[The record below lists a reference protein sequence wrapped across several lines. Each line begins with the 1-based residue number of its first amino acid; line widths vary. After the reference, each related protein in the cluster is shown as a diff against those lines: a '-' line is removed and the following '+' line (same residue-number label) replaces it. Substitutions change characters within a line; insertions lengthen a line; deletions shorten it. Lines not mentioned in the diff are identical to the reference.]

1 MLNSPKKLRN
11 NYKKSPTE
19 SGSVINIYCLLVRL
33 RHNGFD
39 SFTAE
44 RHDDSCLCEHV
55 IGRVSAVVQCRFR
68 IVIIFGNEDFGN
80 TGEADVEGTAFAW
93 KPDYIELG
101 TGRNFSPGVMQS
113 VDFGMDHERV
123 FVRLE
128 FVVAYEFPGICIE
141 QIVSEELFFTCVG
154 DSFVVKS
161 GGCTVVSGA
170 DNASVSADKNG
181 AHLRVLVFGKAC
193 LGTHHLRIDFVAK
206 LCSRT
211 IHAKKYRQNFNGELF
226 LNLVSMEKSNHFGKV
241 YLIGA
246 GPGDPG
252 LLTVRGKSI
261 LEKAD
266 VVVYDRLVS
275 PGVLSLCNPDA
286 KMVDVGKMPTHHKV
300 KQSEINKLLVK
311 FAVEMPGATIAR
323 LKGGDPF
330 VFGRGGEEALEL
342 VSAGVEFEIVPGV
355 TSAIAVPAYAGIPVS
370 HRGIATSFHIITGHE
385 KLDERTLAGSLQTR
399 DERNVIPATEPESL
413 SSKPL
418 GLDFE
423 ALARCPGT
431 LIFLMGIAN
440 MDFIA
445 HRLMECGKDPKTP
458 LAFIEKGT
466 TPKQRTVM
474 ATLETAGETIVREN
488 VTAPAIT
495 IMGGVVELGKTL
507 AWKKNLPL
515 SGKRLVVT
523 RAAKQASGITARLT
537 ALGAEVIETP
547 MIETRT
553 LDCPLVMRHPEPVA
567 ALASHVIASPEGA
580 WQSRSADFNS
590 LANFDILAFTS
601 TNGVESFFK
610 QLFDAG
616 YDVRVLAGK
625 KIASV
630 GKITEKKLLEYG
642 IRCDYV
648 PEDHTGE
655 GLGMLL
661 RSILDERTLVNSLQT
676 RDERDV
682 MAQAHDSIG
691 SAMPVCEQP
700 VTALAS
706 HVMASEQSERG
717 NPLDESRILLLQG
730 NLADDTLLKLLPKAT
745 RWVVYETLPVAELPE
760 WKREAVA
767 SADAVVFA
775 STSAVE
781 NFVNLMSNVKA
792 CHSER
797 SEESSAS
804 MGPSLVELAQDD
816 FIKKSPHTS
825 FCIGR
830 MTESA
835 ARKHGFNTVTS
846 DETTMDSLV
855 KKIVEYYTTSPNH

>member
-1 MLNSPKKLRN
+1 
-11 NYKKSPTE
+11 
-19 SGSVINIYCLLVRL
+19 
-33 RHNGFD
+33 
-39 SFTAE
+39 
-44 RHDDSCLCEHV
+44 
-55 IGRVSAVVQCRFR
+55 
-68 IVIIFGNEDFGN
+68 
-80 TGEADVEGTAFAW
+80 
-93 KPDYIELG
+93 
-101 TGRNFSPGVMQS
+101 
-113 VDFGMDHERV
+113 
-123 FVRLE
+123 
-128 FVVAYEFPGICIE
+128 
-141 QIVSEELFFTCVG
+141 
-154 DSFVVKS
+154 
-161 GGCTVVSGA
+161 
-170 DNASVSADKNG
+170 
-181 AHLRVLVFGKAC
+181 
-193 LGTHHLRIDFVAK
+193 
-206 LCSRT
+206 
-211 IHAKKYRQNFNGELF
+211 
-226 LNLVSMEKSNHFGKV
+226 MENSNHFGKV

-275 PGVLSLCNPDA
+275 PGVLSLCNPKA

-311 FAVEMPGATIAR
+311 FAVEMPCATVAR

-342 VSAGVEFEIVPGV
+342 VAAGVEFEVVPGV

-385 KLDERTLAGSLQTR
+385 KEVDSRKSEVGS
-399 DERNVIPATEPESL
+399 DSVIL
-413 SSKPL
+413 SEVRSTKSKDPSQNL
-418 GLDFE
+418 SLDFE
-423 ALARCPGT
+423 NLAKCQGT

-445 HRLMECGKDPKTP
+445 RRLIECGKDPKTP

-466 TPKQRTVM
+466 TPNQRTVM

-523 RAAKQASGITARLT
+523 RAAKQSSGITARLT

-547 MIETRT
+547 MIETRSLEKPQT
-553 LDCPLVMRHPEPVA
+553 VCHPERSTV
-567 ALASHVIASPEGA
+567 GA
-580 WQSRSADFNS
+580 ESKDPGLQGSVDFKS

-610 QLFDAG
+610 QLFAAD

-630 GKITEKKLLEYG
+630 GKITEKKLLEFG

-655 GLGMLL
+655 GLGLLL
-661 RSILDERTLVNSLQT
+661 REVVDKCEHVILSEERSSESKDLV
-676 RDERDV
+676 
-682 MAQAHDSIG
+682 
-691 SAMPVCEQP
+691 
-700 VTALAS
+700 
-706 HVMASEQSERG
+706 
-717 NPLDESRILLLQG
+717 ESRILLLQG
-730 NLADDTLLKLLPKAT
+730 NLVDDTLLKLLPKAT
-745 RWVVYETLPVAELPE
+745 RWTVYETLPVAELPD
-760 WKREAVA
+760 WKREAIA
-767 SADAVVFA
+767 SADAIVFA
-775 STSAVE
+775 SSSAVE
-781 NFVNLMSNVKA
+781 NFA
-792 CHSER
+792 QI
-797 SEESSAS
+797 SSLS
-804 MGPSLVELAQDD
+804 SFVSRL
-816 FIKKSPHTS
+816 S

-830 MTESA
+830 MTEASA
-835 ARKHGFNTVTS
+835 KKHGFETVTS

-855 KKIVEYYTTSPNH
+855 KKIVEYYTMGENA

>member
-1 MLNSPKKLRN
+1 MTGKPILS
-11 NYKKSPTE
+11 
-19 SGSVINIYCLLVRL
+19 
-33 RHNGFD
+33 
-39 SFTAE
+39 
-44 RHDDSCLCEHV
+44 
-55 IGRVSAVVQCRFR
+55 
-68 IVIIFGNEDFGN
+68 IF
-80 TGEADVEGTAFAW
+80 EAM
-93 KPDYIELG
+93 
-101 TGRNFSPGVMQS
+101 S
-113 VDFGMDHERV
+113 
-123 FVRLE
+123 
-128 FVVAYEFPGICIE
+128 
-141 QIVSEELFFTCVG
+141 
-154 DSFVVKS
+154 
-161 GGCTVVSGA
+161 
-170 DNASVSADKNG
+170 
-181 AHLRVLVFGKAC
+181 
-193 LGTHHLRIDFVAK
+193 
-206 LCSRT
+206 
-211 IHAKKYRQNFNGELF
+211 
-226 LNLVSMEKSNHFGKV
+226 GKV

-252 LLTVRGKSI
+252 LLTLRGKEI
-261 LEKAD
+261 LECAA

-275 PGVLSLCNPDA
+275 PAILGMCNPRA

-300 KQSEINKLLVK
+300 KQSEINKLLVQ
-311 FAVEMPGATIAR
+311 FAIENPSGIVAR

-342 VSAGVEFEIVPGV
+342 VSAGVEFEVVPGI
-355 TSAIAVPAYAGIPVS
+355 TSAISVPAYAGIPVS

-385 KLDERTLAGSLQTR
+385 KDNAEIS
-399 DERNVIPATEPESL
+399 
-413 SSKPL
+413 
-418 GLDFE
+418 LDFE
-423 ALARCPGT
+423 NLAKCQGT

-445 HRLMECGKDPKTP
+445 KRLIECGKDPKTP

-466 TPKQRTVM
+466 TPYQRTVM

-523 RAAKQASGITARLT
+523 RAAKQASGISARLG

-553 LDCPLVMRHPEPVA
+553 LDCPY
-567 ALASHVIASPEGA
+567 VIPAKAGISFE
-580 WQSRSADFNS
+580 S

-610 QLFDAG
+610 QLFAAG

-630 GKITEKKLLEYG
+630 GRITEKKLLEYG

-655 GLGMLL
+655 GLGKLL
-661 RSILDERTLVNSLQT
+661 RCILDDSGLTSSL
-676 RDERDV
+676 
-682 MAQAHDSIG
+682 SLPKG
-691 SAMPVCEQP
+691 
-700 VTALAS
+700 TAS
-706 HVMASEQSERG
+706 TS
-717 NPLDESRILLLQG
+717 LDESRILLLQG
-730 NLADDTLLKLLPKAT
+730 NLADDTLLKILPKAT
-745 RWVVYETLPVAELPE
+745 RWIVYETLPVTELPE
-760 WKREAVA
+760 WKRESVA

-781 NFVNLMSNVKA
+781 NFAKMADVHPRL
-792 CHSER
+792 
-797 SEESSAS
+797 
-804 MGPSLVELAQDD
+804 
-816 FIKKSPHTS
+816 S
-825 FCIGR
+825 FCIGC

-835 ARKHGFNTVTS
+835 AQKHGFETVTS

-855 KKIVEYYTTSPNH
+855 KKIVEYYSAGERA

>member
-1 MLNSPKKLRN
+1 
-11 NYKKSPTE
+11 
-19 SGSVINIYCLLVRL
+19 
-33 RHNGFD
+33 
-39 SFTAE
+39 
-44 RHDDSCLCEHV
+44 
-55 IGRVSAVVQCRFR
+55 
-68 IVIIFGNEDFGN
+68 
-80 TGEADVEGTAFAW
+80 
-93 KPDYIELG
+93 
-101 TGRNFSPGVMQS
+101 
-113 VDFGMDHERV
+113 
-123 FVRLE
+123 
-128 FVVAYEFPGICIE
+128 
-141 QIVSEELFFTCVG
+141 
-154 DSFVVKS
+154 
-161 GGCTVVSGA
+161 
-170 DNASVSADKNG
+170 
-181 AHLRVLVFGKAC
+181 
-193 LGTHHLRIDFVAK
+193 
-206 LCSRT
+206 
-211 IHAKKYRQNFNGELF
+211 
-226 LNLVSMEKSNHFGKV
+226 MEKSNHFGKV

-275 PGVLSLCNPDA
+275 LAILGMCNSKA

-300 KQSEINKLLVK
+300 KQSEINKLLVQ
-311 FAVEMPGATIAR
+311 FACEMPGATIAR

-342 VSAGVEFEIVPGV
+342 VSADVEFEIVPGV

-610 QLFDAG
+610 QLFAAG

-655 GLGMLL
+655 GLGKLL
-661 RSILDERTLVNSLQT
+661 
-676 RDERDV
+676 
-682 MAQAHDSIG
+682 A
-691 SAMPVCEQP
+691 
-700 VTALAS
+700 ALNPIPQSTEGATS
-706 HVMASEQSERG
+706 HLT
-717 NPLDESRILLLQG
+717 PRILLLQG

-781 NFVNLMSNVKA
+781 NFVNLMSNVNA

-804 MGPSLVELAQDD
+804 MGPSLVELTQDD

>member
-1 MLNSPKKLRN
+1 
-11 NYKKSPTE
+11 
-19 SGSVINIYCLLVRL
+19 
-33 RHNGFD
+33 
-39 SFTAE
+39 
-44 RHDDSCLCEHV
+44 
-55 IGRVSAVVQCRFR
+55 
-68 IVIIFGNEDFGN
+68 
-80 TGEADVEGTAFAW
+80 
-93 KPDYIELG
+93 
-101 TGRNFSPGVMQS
+101 
-113 VDFGMDHERV
+113 
-123 FVRLE
+123 
-128 FVVAYEFPGICIE
+128 
-141 QIVSEELFFTCVG
+141 
-154 DSFVVKS
+154 
-161 GGCTVVSGA
+161 
-170 DNASVSADKNG
+170 
-181 AHLRVLVFGKAC
+181 
-193 LGTHHLRIDFVAK
+193 
-206 LCSRT
+206 
-211 IHAKKYRQNFNGELF
+211 
-226 LNLVSMEKSNHFGKV
+226 MEKTNNFGKV

-252 LLTVRGKSI
+252 LLTLRAHAI

-275 PGVLSLCNPDA
+275 PAILGMCNSKA

-311 FAVEMPGATIAR
+311 FAIEMPGATVAR

-342 VSAGVEFEIVPGV
+342 VAAGVEFEVVPGV

-385 KLDERTLAGSLQTR
+385 KA
-399 DERNVIPATEPESL
+399 ESNGEL
-413 SSKPL
+413 S
-418 GLDFE
+418 LDFE
-423 ALARCPGT
+423 TLAHCAGT
-431 LIFLMGIAN
+431 LIFLMGIGN

-445 HRLMECGKDPKTP
+445 RRLMECGKDPKTP

-466 TPKQRTVM
+466 TPFQRTVM

-495 IMGGVVELGKTL
+495 IMGGVVELGKSL
-507 AWKKNLPL
+507 AWRKNLPL

-523 RAAKQASGITARLT
+523 RAAKQASGISARLT

-553 LDCPLVMRHPEPVA
+553 LECPMVVCHPERSVA
-567 ALASHVIASPEGA
+567 EPKDL
-580 WQSRSADFNS
+580 D
-590 LANFDILAFTS
+590 LKNFDLLAFTS

-610 QLFDAG
+610 QLFAAG

-655 GLGMLL
+655 GLGKLL
-661 RSILDERTLVNSLQT
+661 AAMSHEPSAVSG
-676 RDERDV
+676 
-682 MAQAHDSIG
+682 AQGVESKD
-691 SAMPVCEQP
+691 
-700 VTALAS
+700 
-706 HVMASEQSERG
+706 
-717 NPLDESRILLLQG
+717 LDESRILLLQG

-781 NFVNLMSNVKA
+781 NFVKAMNIEPSAVSAESKNLDSRVRENDEFV
-792 CHSER
+792 
-797 SEESSAS
+797 
-804 MGPSLVELAQDD
+804 PSRLLSG
-816 FIKKSPHTS
+816 ISPLS

-830 MTESA
+830 MTEVS
-835 ARKHGFNTVTS
+835 ARKHGFETVTS

-855 KKIVEYYTTSPNH
+855 KKIVEYYA

>member
-1 MLNSPKKLRN
+1 
-11 NYKKSPTE
+11 
-19 SGSVINIYCLLVRL
+19 
-33 RHNGFD
+33 
-39 SFTAE
+39 
-44 RHDDSCLCEHV
+44 
-55 IGRVSAVVQCRFR
+55 
-68 IVIIFGNEDFGN
+68 
-80 TGEADVEGTAFAW
+80 
-93 KPDYIELG
+93 
-101 TGRNFSPGVMQS
+101 
-113 VDFGMDHERV
+113 
-123 FVRLE
+123 
-128 FVVAYEFPGICIE
+128 
-141 QIVSEELFFTCVG
+141 
-154 DSFVVKS
+154 
-161 GGCTVVSGA
+161 
-170 DNASVSADKNG
+170 
-181 AHLRVLVFGKAC
+181 
-193 LGTHHLRIDFVAK
+193 
-206 LCSRT
+206 
-211 IHAKKYRQNFNGELF
+211 
-226 LNLVSMEKSNHFGKV
+226 MEKSNHFGKV

-311 FAVEMPGATIAR
+311 FAHEMPGATVAR

-342 VSAGVEFEIVPGV
+342 VAAGVEFEIVPGV

-385 KLDERTLAGSLQTR
+385 KLDER
-399 DERNVIPATEPESL
+399 NVIPATEPESL

-445 HRLMECGKDPKTP
+445 RRLMECGKEPKTP
-458 LAFIEKGT
+458 LAFVEKGT
-466 TPKQRTVM
+466 TPNQRTVM

-523 RAAKQASGITARLT
+523 RAAKQSSGITARLT

-547 MIETRT
+547 MIETR
-553 LDCPLVMRHPEPVA
+553 DVA
-567 ALASHVIASPEGA
+567 LSN
-580 WQSRSADFNS
+580 WDD

-610 QLFDAG
+610 QLFAAG

-655 GLGMLL
+655 GLGKLL
-661 RSILDERTLVNSLQT
+661 
-676 RDERDV
+676 
-682 MAQAHDSIG
+682 
-691 SAMPVCEQP
+691 
-700 VTALAS
+700 TALIP
-706 HVMASEQSERG
+706 QSTEG
-717 NPLDESRILLLQG
+717 ATSYPIPRILLLQG
-730 NLADDTLLKLLPKAT
+730 NLADDTLLKFLPKAT

-797 SEESSAS
+797 SEESSVS

-835 ARKHGFNTVTS
+835 ARRHGFETVTS

-855 KKIVEYYTTSPNH
+855 KKIAEYYTTSPNH

>member
-1 MLNSPKKLRN
+1 MKENS
-11 NYKKSPTE
+11 
-19 SGSVINIYCLLVRL
+19 
-33 RHNGFD
+33 
-39 SFTAE
+39 
-44 RHDDSCLCEHV
+44 
-55 IGRVSAVVQCRFR
+55 
-68 IVIIFGNEDFGN
+68 
-80 TGEADVEGTAFAW
+80 
-93 KPDYIELG
+93 
-101 TGRNFSPGVMQS
+101 
-113 VDFGMDHERV
+113 
-123 FVRLE
+123 
-128 FVVAYEFPGICIE
+128 
-141 QIVSEELFFTCVG
+141 
-154 DSFVVKS
+154 
-161 GGCTVVSGA
+161 
-170 DNASVSADKNG
+170 
-181 AHLRVLVFGKAC
+181 
-193 LGTHHLRIDFVAK
+193 
-206 LCSRT
+206 
-211 IHAKKYRQNFNGELF
+211 
-226 LNLVSMEKSNHFGKV
+226 GKV

-252 LLTVRGKSI
+252 LLTLRGKPV

-275 PGVLSLCNPDA
+275 PAILGMCNPAA

-300 KQSEINKLLVK
+300 KQSEINKLLVQ
-311 FAVEMPGATIAR
+311 FASEMPNATIAR

-342 VSAGVEFEIVPGV
+342 VAAGVEFEVVPGI
-355 TSAIAVPAYAGIPVS
+355 TSAISVPAYAGIPVS

-385 KLDERTLAGSLQTR
+385 KAEVGNG
-399 DERNVIPATEPESL
+399 EVIGACHCEPCKGEAISSGNL
-413 SSKPL
+413 S
-418 GLDFE
+418 LDFE
-423 ALARCPGT
+423 TLAKCQGT

-445 HRLMECGKDPKTP
+445 KRLMECGKDPKTP

-466 TPKQRTVM
+466 TPYQRTVM

-523 RAAKQASGITARLT
+523 RAAKQASGISARLT

-553 LDCPLVMRHPEPVA
+553 LERPLVMAQAHDSIGSAKPVCEQPVT

-580 WQSRSADFNS
+580 RQSRPADFNS

-610 QLFDAG
+610 QLLASGNDI
-616 YDVRVLAGK
+616 RILAGK

-655 GLGMLL
+655 GLGKL
-661 RSILDERTLVNSLQT
+661 
-676 RDERDV
+676 
-682 MAQAHDSIG
+682 
-691 SAMPVCEQP
+691 
-700 VTALAS
+700 LAS
-706 HVMASEQSERG
+706 LCKSAKDACVIASEQGERG
-717 NPLDESRILLLQG
+717 NLIEESRILLLQG
-730 NLADDTLLKLLPKAT
+730 NLADDTLLELLPQAT

-775 STSAVE
+775 STSAVD
-781 NFVNLMSNVKA
+781 NFVKLLPQSTVGA
-792 CHSER
+792 TSCLEAPQAR
-797 SEESSAS
+797 
-804 MGPSLVELAQDD
+804 PR
-816 FIKKSPHTS
+816 TS

-835 ARKHGFNTVTS
+835 ARKYGFDTVTS

-855 KKIVEYYTTSPNH
+855 KKIAEYYAGEGA

>member
-1 MLNSPKKLRN
+1 MAN
-11 NYKKSPTE
+11 
-19 SGSVINIYCLLVRL
+19 
-33 RHNGFD
+33 
-39 SFTAE
+39 
-44 RHDDSCLCEHV
+44 
-55 IGRVSAVVQCRFR
+55 
-68 IVIIFGNEDFGN
+68 FG
-80 TGEADVEGTAFAW
+80 
-93 KPDYIELG
+93 
-101 TGRNFSPGVMQS
+101 
-113 VDFGMDHERV
+113 H
-123 FVRLE
+123 
-128 FVVAYEFPGICIE
+128 
-141 QIVSEELFFTCVG
+141 
-154 DSFVVKS
+154 
-161 GGCTVVSGA
+161 
-170 DNASVSADKNG
+170 
-181 AHLRVLVFGKAC
+181 
-193 LGTHHLRIDFVAK
+193 
-206 LCSRT
+206 
-211 IHAKKYRQNFNGELF
+211 
-226 LNLVSMEKSNHFGKV
+226 V

-252 LLTVRGKSI
+252 LLTLRGKDI

-275 PGVLSLCNPDA
+275 PAILGMCNPKA

-300 KQSEINKLLVK
+300 KQSEINKLLVQ
-311 FAVEMPGATIAR
+311 FAKENPSGVIAR

-342 VSAGVEFEIVPGV
+342 VAAGVEFDVVPGI
-355 TSAIAVPAYAGIPVS
+355 TSAISVPAYAGIPVS

-385 KLDERTLAGSLQTR
+385 KSDERVCHS
-399 DERNVIPATEPESL
+399 ERSEAESKNL
-413 SSKPL
+413 S
-418 GLDFE
+418 LDFE
-423 ALARCPGT
+423 NLAKNQGT

-445 HRLMECGKDPKTP
+445 KRLIECGKDPKTP

-466 TPKQRTVM
+466 TPYQRTVM

-523 RAAKQASGITARLT
+523 RAAKQASGISARLS

-547 MIETRT
+547 MIETR
-553 LDCPLVMRHPEPVA
+553 VV
-567 ALASHVIASPEGA
+567 EGSFN
-580 WQSRSADFNS
+580 WAD

-610 QLFDAG
+610 QLLASGNDI
-616 YDVRVLAGK
+616 RILAGK

-655 GLGMLL
+655 GLGRLL
-661 RSILDERTLVNSLQT
+661 RDVVNKEERVILSGER
-676 RDERDV
+676 
-682 MAQAHDSIG
+682 
-691 SAMPVCEQP
+691 C
-700 VTALAS
+700 
-706 HVMASEQSERG
+706 SESKD
-717 NPLDESRILLLQG
+717 LIESRILLLQG
-730 NLADDTLLKLLPKAT
+730 NLADDTLLNLLPQAT

-767 SADAVVFA
+767 GADAVVFA

-781 NFVNLMSNVKA
+781 NFVKLMSQGTAGVPPYLKA
-792 CHSER
+792 TNG
-797 SEESSAS
+797 SA
-804 MGPSLVELAQDD
+804 PIPQ
-816 FIKKSPHTS
+816 TS

-855 KKIVEYYTTSPNH
+855 KKIVEFYTKNS

>member
-1 MLNSPKKLRN
+1 MK
-11 NYKKSPTE
+11 E
-19 SGSVINIYCLLVRL
+19 
-33 RHNGFD
+33 
-39 SFTAE
+39 
-44 RHDDSCLCEHV
+44 
-55 IGRVSAVVQCRFR
+55 
-68 IVIIFGNEDFGN
+68 N
-80 TGEADVEGTAFAW
+80 TG
-93 KPDYIELG
+93 
-101 TGRNFSPGVMQS
+101 
-113 VDFGMDHERV
+113 
-123 FVRLE
+123 
-128 FVVAYEFPGICIE
+128 
-141 QIVSEELFFTCVG
+141 
-154 DSFVVKS
+154 
-161 GGCTVVSGA
+161 
-170 DNASVSADKNG
+170 
-181 AHLRVLVFGKAC
+181 
-193 LGTHHLRIDFVAK
+193 
-206 LCSRT
+206 
-211 IHAKKYRQNFNGELF
+211 KK
-226 LNLVSMEKSNHFGKV
+226 GKV

-252 LLTVRGKSI
+252 LLTLRGKSV

-275 PGVLSLCNPDA
+275 PAILGFCNPKA

-300 KQSEINKLLVK
+300 KQSEINKLLVQ
-311 FAVEMPGATIAR
+311 FASEFPGGVIAR

-342 VSAGVEFEIVPGV
+342 VAAGVEFEVVPGI
-355 TSAIAVPAYAGIPVS
+355 TSAISVPAYAGIPVS

-385 KLDERTLAGSLQTR
+385 KLDERRETR
-399 DERNVIPATEPESL
+399 DERACQVIEPTETRDERACQVIEPAEMSCASDRL
-413 SSKPL
+413 S
-418 GLDFE
+418 LDFE
-423 ALARCPGT
+423 AIARCPGT

-445 HRLMECGKDPKTP
+445 RRLMECGKDPKTP

-466 TPKQRTVM
+466 TPYQRTVM
-474 ATLETAGETIVREN
+474 ATLQTAGETIVREN

-553 LDCPLVMRHPEPVA
+553 LECPLVMAQAHDSIGSAMPVCEQPVT

-580 WQSRSADFNS
+580 RQSRPADFSS

-610 QLFDAG
+610 QLLASGNDI
-616 YDVRVLAGK
+616 RILAGK

-655 GLGMLL
+655 GLGKLL

-676 RDERDV
+676 KDER
-682 MAQAHDSIG
+682 G
-691 SAMPVCEQP
+691 STNSQ
-700 VTALAS
+700 TLAS
-706 HVMASEQSERG
+706 SLSLSKGTEFT
-717 NPLDESRILLLQG
+717 NLDESRILLLQG
-730 NLADDTLLKLLPKAT
+730 NLADDTLLKLLPQAT
-745 RWVVYETLPVAELPE
+745 RWVVYETLPVVELPE
-760 WKREAVA
+760 WKREAVE

-781 NFVNLMSNVKA
+781 NFVKRMPQSTP
-792 CHSER
+792 
-797 SEESSAS
+797 S
-804 MGPSLVELAQDD
+804 MKLRVNSRATSCLEAPQTR
-816 FIKKSPHTS
+816 PRTS

-835 ARKHGFNTVTS
+835 ARKHGFETVTS

>member
-1 MLNSPKKLRN
+1 
-11 NYKKSPTE
+11 
-19 SGSVINIYCLLVRL
+19 
-33 RHNGFD
+33 
-39 SFTAE
+39 
-44 RHDDSCLCEHV
+44 
-55 IGRVSAVVQCRFR
+55 
-68 IVIIFGNEDFGN
+68 
-80 TGEADVEGTAFAW
+80 
-93 KPDYIELG
+93 
-101 TGRNFSPGVMQS
+101 
-113 VDFGMDHERV
+113 
-123 FVRLE
+123 
-128 FVVAYEFPGICIE
+128 
-141 QIVSEELFFTCVG
+141 
-154 DSFVVKS
+154 
-161 GGCTVVSGA
+161 
-170 DNASVSADKNG
+170 
-181 AHLRVLVFGKAC
+181 
-193 LGTHHLRIDFVAK
+193 
-206 LCSRT
+206 
-211 IHAKKYRQNFNGELF
+211 
-226 LNLVSMEKSNHFGKV
+226 MENSNHFGKV

-275 PGVLSLCNPDA
+275 PGVLSLCNPKA

-311 FAVEMPGATIAR
+311 FAVEMPGATVAR

-342 VSAGVEFEIVPGV
+342 VAAGVEFEVVPGV

-385 KLDERTLAGSLQTR
+385 KAEAG
-399 DERNVIPATEPESL
+399 DSL
-413 SSKPL
+413 S
-418 GLDFE
+418 LDFE
-423 ALARCPGT
+423 NLAKCQGT

-445 HRLMECGKDPKTP
+445 RRLIECGKDPKTP

-466 TPKQRTVM
+466 TPNQRTVM

-515 SGKRLVVT
+515 LGKRLVVT
-523 RAAKQASGITARLT
+523 RAAKQSSGITARLT

-547 MIETRT
+547 MIETRSLEKPQT
-553 LDCPLVMRHPEPVA
+553 VCHPERSTV
-567 ALASHVIASPEGA
+567 GA
-580 WQSRSADFNS
+580 ESKDPGLQGSVDFKS

-610 QLFDAG
+610 QLFAAG
-616 YDVRVLAGK
+616 YDVRVLSGK

-655 GLGMLL
+655 GLGLLL
-661 RSILDERTLVNSLQT
+661 RDVVDKCEHVILSEERSSESKDLV
-676 RDERDV
+676 
-682 MAQAHDSIG
+682 
-691 SAMPVCEQP
+691 
-700 VTALAS
+700 
-706 HVMASEQSERG
+706 
-717 NPLDESRILLLQG
+717 ESRILLLQG

-745 RWVVYETLPVAELPE
+745 RWTVYETLPVAELPE
-760 WKREAVA
+760 WKCEAIT

-775 STSAVE
+775 SSSAVE
-781 NFVNLMSNVKA
+781 NFCAVIPAKA
-792 CHSER
+792 GISFDHC
-797 SEESSAS
+797 
-804 MGPSLVELAQDD
+804 
-816 FIKKSPHTS
+816 PHTS

-830 MTESA
+830 MTEASA
-835 ARKHGFNTVTS
+835 KKHGFETVTS

-855 KKIVEYYTTSPNH
+855 KKIVEYYTMGENA

>member
-1 MLNSPKKLRN
+1 
-11 NYKKSPTE
+11 
-19 SGSVINIYCLLVRL
+19 
-33 RHNGFD
+33 
-39 SFTAE
+39 
-44 RHDDSCLCEHV
+44 
-55 IGRVSAVVQCRFR
+55 
-68 IVIIFGNEDFGN
+68 
-80 TGEADVEGTAFAW
+80 
-93 KPDYIELG
+93 
-101 TGRNFSPGVMQS
+101 
-113 VDFGMDHERV
+113 
-123 FVRLE
+123 
-128 FVVAYEFPGICIE
+128 
-141 QIVSEELFFTCVG
+141 
-154 DSFVVKS
+154 
-161 GGCTVVSGA
+161 
-170 DNASVSADKNG
+170 
-181 AHLRVLVFGKAC
+181 
-193 LGTHHLRIDFVAK
+193 
-206 LCSRT
+206 
-211 IHAKKYRQNFNGELF
+211 
-226 LNLVSMEKSNHFGKV
+226 MENSNHFGKV

-275 PGVLSLCNPDA
+275 PGVLSLCNPKA

-311 FAVEMPGATIAR
+311 FALEMPGATVAR

-342 VSAGVEFEIVPGV
+342 VAAGVEFEVVPGV

-385 KLDERTLAGSLQTR
+385 KEVDSRKSEVGS
-399 DERNVIPATEPESL
+399 DSVIL
-413 SSKPL
+413 SEVRSTKSKDPSQNL
-418 GLDFE
+418 SLDFE
-423 ALARCPGT
+423 NLAKCQGT

-445 HRLMECGKDPKTP
+445 RRLIECGKDPKTP

-466 TPKQRTVM
+466 TPNQRTVM

-523 RAAKQASGITARLT
+523 RAAKQSSGITARLT

-547 MIETRT
+547 MIETRSLEKPQT
-553 LDCPLVMRHPEPVA
+553 ECHPERSTV
-567 ALASHVIASPEGA
+567 GA
-580 WQSRSADFNS
+580 ESKDPGLQGSVDFKS
-590 LANFDILAFTS
+590 LVNFDILAFTS

-610 QLFDAG
+610 QLFAAG

-630 GKITEKKLLEYG
+630 GKITEQKLLEFG

-655 GLGMLL
+655 GLGLLL
-661 RSILDERTLVNSLQT
+661 REVVGKCEHVILSEERSSESKDLV
-676 RDERDV
+676 
-682 MAQAHDSIG
+682 
-691 SAMPVCEQP
+691 
-700 VTALAS
+700 
-706 HVMASEQSERG
+706 
-717 NPLDESRILLLQG
+717 ESRILLLQG

-745 RWVVYETLPVAELPE
+745 RWTVYETLPVAELPD
-760 WKREAVA
+760 WKREAIA
-767 SADAVVFA
+767 SADAIVFA
-775 STSAVE
+775 SSSAVE
-781 NFVNLMSNVKA
+781 NFSSVIPAASSVIPAKA
-792 CHSER
+792 GISFDLC
-797 SEESSAS
+797 
-804 MGPSLVELAQDD
+804 
-816 FIKKSPHTS
+816 PHTS

-830 MTESA
+830 LTEA
-835 ARKHGFNTVTS
+835 TARKHGFETITS

-855 KKIVEYYTTSPNH
+855 KKIVEYYTMGENA

>member
-1 MLNSPKKLRN
+1 
-11 NYKKSPTE
+11 
-19 SGSVINIYCLLVRL
+19 
-33 RHNGFD
+33 
-39 SFTAE
+39 
-44 RHDDSCLCEHV
+44 
-55 IGRVSAVVQCRFR
+55 
-68 IVIIFGNEDFGN
+68 
-80 TGEADVEGTAFAW
+80 
-93 KPDYIELG
+93 
-101 TGRNFSPGVMQS
+101 
-113 VDFGMDHERV
+113 
-123 FVRLE
+123 
-128 FVVAYEFPGICIE
+128 
-141 QIVSEELFFTCVG
+141 
-154 DSFVVKS
+154 
-161 GGCTVVSGA
+161 
-170 DNASVSADKNG
+170 
-181 AHLRVLVFGKAC
+181 
-193 LGTHHLRIDFVAK
+193 
-206 LCSRT
+206 
-211 IHAKKYRQNFNGELF
+211 
-226 LNLVSMEKSNHFGKV
+226 MENSNHFGKV

-275 PGVLSLCNPDA
+275 PGVLSLCNPKA

-342 VSAGVEFEIVPGV
+342 VAAGVEFEVVPGV

-385 KLDERTLAGSLQTR
+385 KEKSEMDFQGDSHSGAEGDRIHG
-399 DERNVIPATEPESL
+399 NL
-413 SSKPL
+413 S
-418 GLDFE
+418 LDFE
-423 ALARCPGT
+423 TLAKCQGT

-445 HRLMECGKDPKTP
+445 RRLMECGKDPKTP

-466 TPKQRTVM
+466 TPNQRTVV

-523 RAAKQASGITARLT
+523 RAAKQSSGITARLI

-547 MIETRT
+547 MIETRAV
-553 LDCPLVMRHPEPVA
+553 DG
-567 ALASHVIASPEGA
+567 SFN
-580 WQSRSADFNS
+580 WAD

-610 QLFDAG
+610 LLFAAG

-642 IRCDYV
+642 ISCDYV

-655 GLGMLL
+655 GLGKL
-661 RSILDERTLVNSLQT
+661 
-676 RDERDV
+676 
-682 MAQAHDSIG
+682 
-691 SAMPVCEQP
+691 
-700 VTALAS
+700 LAS
-706 HVMASEQSERG
+706 LPV
-717 NPLDESRILLLQG
+717 DYSRILLLQG
-730 NLADDTLLKLLPKAT
+730 NLADGTLLKLLPQAT
-745 RWVVYETLPVAELPE
+745 RWEVYETLPVAELPE

-781 NFVNLMSNVKA
+781 NFVMMISNEKTSL
-792 CHSER
+792 SER
-797 SEESSAS
+797 SEESRDSLD
-804 MGPSLVELAQDD
+804 PSCVKLAQDD
-816 FIKKSPHTS
+816 VVKKSPYIS

-835 ARKHGFNTVTS
+835 ARKYGFDTVTS

-855 KKIVEYYTTSPNH
+855 KKIAEYYAGEDA

>member
-1 MLNSPKKLRN
+1 
-11 NYKKSPTE
+11 
-19 SGSVINIYCLLVRL
+19 
-33 RHNGFD
+33 
-39 SFTAE
+39 
-44 RHDDSCLCEHV
+44 
-55 IGRVSAVVQCRFR
+55 
-68 IVIIFGNEDFGN
+68 
-80 TGEADVEGTAFAW
+80 
-93 KPDYIELG
+93 
-101 TGRNFSPGVMQS
+101 
-113 VDFGMDHERV
+113 
-123 FVRLE
+123 
-128 FVVAYEFPGICIE
+128 
-141 QIVSEELFFTCVG
+141 
-154 DSFVVKS
+154 
-161 GGCTVVSGA
+161 
-170 DNASVSADKNG
+170 
-181 AHLRVLVFGKAC
+181 
-193 LGTHHLRIDFVAK
+193 
-206 LCSRT
+206 
-211 IHAKKYRQNFNGELF
+211 
-226 LNLVSMEKSNHFGKV
+226 MEKANNFGKV

-252 LLTVRGKSI
+252 LLTLRAHAI

-275 PGVLSLCNPDA
+275 PAILGMCNTKA

-311 FAVEMPGATIAR
+311 FAIEMPGATIAR

-342 VSAGVEFEIVPGV
+342 VAAGVEFEVVPGV

-385 KLDERTLAGSLQTR
+385 KA
-399 DERNVIPATEPESL
+399 ESNGEL
-413 SSKPL
+413 S
-418 GLDFE
+418 LDFE
-423 ALARCPGT
+423 TLAHCAGT
-431 LIFLMGIAN
+431 LIFLMGIGN

-445 HRLMECGKDPKTP
+445 RRLMECGKDPKTP

-466 TPKQRTVM
+466 TPFQRTVV
-474 ATLETAGETIVREN
+474 ATLETAGETIAREN

-495 IMGGVVELGKTL
+495 IMGGVVELGKSL

-523 RAAKQASGITARLT
+523 RAAKQASGISARLT

-547 MIETRT
+547 MIETRDVS
-553 LDCPLVMRHPEPVA
+553 LSNWDA
-567 ALASHVIASPEGA
+567 
-580 WQSRSADFNS
+580 
-590 LANFDILAFTS
+590 LANFDLLAFTS

-610 QLFDAG
+610 QLFAAS

-655 GLGMLL
+655 GLGKLL
-661 RSILDERTLVNSLQT
+661 R
-676 RDERDV
+676 DV
-682 MAQAHDSIG
+682 GD
-691 SAMPVCEQP
+691 
-700 VTALAS
+700 
-706 HVMASEQSERG
+706 
-717 NPLDESRILLLQG
+717 DSRILLLQG

-760 WKREAVA
+760 WKREAIA

-781 NFVNLMSNVKA
+781 NFVSTLNPQSAAGAPSNLM
-792 CHSER
+792 
-797 SEESSAS
+797 
-804 MGPSLVELAQDD
+804 
-816 FIKKSPHTS
+816 PHTS

-830 MTESA
+830 MTEAS
-835 ARKHGFNTVTS
+835 ARKHGFETVTS

-855 KKIVEYYTTSPNH
+855 KKIVEYYA

>member
-1 MLNSPKKLRN
+1 MAN
-11 NYKKSPTE
+11 
-19 SGSVINIYCLLVRL
+19 
-33 RHNGFD
+33 
-39 SFTAE
+39 
-44 RHDDSCLCEHV
+44 
-55 IGRVSAVVQCRFR
+55 
-68 IVIIFGNEDFGN
+68 FG
-80 TGEADVEGTAFAW
+80 
-93 KPDYIELG
+93 
-101 TGRNFSPGVMQS
+101 
-113 VDFGMDHERV
+113 H
-123 FVRLE
+123 
-128 FVVAYEFPGICIE
+128 
-141 QIVSEELFFTCVG
+141 
-154 DSFVVKS
+154 
-161 GGCTVVSGA
+161 
-170 DNASVSADKNG
+170 
-181 AHLRVLVFGKAC
+181 
-193 LGTHHLRIDFVAK
+193 
-206 LCSRT
+206 
-211 IHAKKYRQNFNGELF
+211 
-226 LNLVSMEKSNHFGKV
+226 V

-252 LLTVRGKSI
+252 LLTLRGKDI

-275 PGVLSLCNPDA
+275 PAILGMCNPKA

-300 KQSEINKLLVK
+300 KQSEINKLLVQ
-311 FAVEMPGATIAR
+311 FAKEYPQGVIAR

-330 VFGRGGEEALEL
+330 VFGRGGEEALDL
-342 VSAGVEFEIVPGV
+342 VAAGVEFDVVPGI
-355 TSAIAVPAYAGIPVS
+355 TSAISVPAYAGIPVS

-385 KLDERTLAGSLQTR
+385 KA
-399 DERNVIPATEPESL
+399 ESNGEL
-413 SSKPL
+413 S
-418 GLDFE
+418 LDFE
-423 ALARCPGT
+423 NLAKCPGT

-445 HRLMECGKDPKTP
+445 KRLIECGKDPKTP

-466 TPKQRTVM
+466 TPYQRTVM
-474 ATLETAGETIVREN
+474 ATLETAGETIAREN

-495 IMGGVVELGKTL
+495 IMGGVVELRQTL

-523 RAAKQASGITARLT
+523 RAAKQASGISARLS

-553 LDCPLVMRHPEPVA
+553 LECPLVMAQAHDSIGSAMPVCEQPVT

-580 WQSRSADFNS
+580 WQSSPVDFNT

-610 QLFDAG
+610 QLFAAG

-655 GLGMLL
+655 GLGKLL
-661 RSILDERTLVNSLQT
+661 
-676 RDERDV
+676 
-682 MAQAHDSIG
+682 A
-691 SAMPVCEQP
+691 
-700 VTALAS
+700 ALIP
-706 HVMASEQSERG
+706 QSTEG
-717 NPLDESRILLLQG
+717 ATSYPIPRILLLQG
-730 NLADDTLLKLLPKAT
+730 NLADDTLLNLLPQAT
-745 RWVVYETLPVAELPE
+745 RWVVYETLPVSELPD
-760 WKREAVA
+760 WKREAVEN
-767 SADAVVFA
+767 ADAVVFA

-781 NFVNLMSNVKA
+781 NYCSVILSGVRSTESKDLNRDSSTTPNGFAQNDNNA
-792 CHSER
+792 CYPR
-797 SEESSAS
+797 
-804 MGPSLVELAQDD
+804 
-816 FIKKSPHTS
+816 KS

-855 KKIVEYYTTSPNH
+855 KKIVEFYTKNS

>member
-1 MLNSPKKLRN
+1 MK
-11 NYKKSPTE
+11 
-19 SGSVINIYCLLVRL
+19 
-33 RHNGFD
+33 
-39 SFTAE
+39 
-44 RHDDSCLCEHV
+44 
-55 IGRVSAVVQCRFR
+55 
-68 IVIIFGNEDFGN
+68 
-80 TGEADVEGTAFAW
+80 GT
-93 KPDYIELG
+93 
-101 TGRNFSPGVMQS
+101 
-113 VDFGMDHERV
+113 
-123 FVRLE
+123 
-128 FVVAYEFPGICIE
+128 
-141 QIVSEELFFTCVG
+141 
-154 DSFVVKS
+154 
-161 GGCTVVSGA
+161 
-170 DNASVSADKNG
+170 
-181 AHLRVLVFGKAC
+181 
-193 LGTHHLRIDFVAK
+193 
-206 LCSRT
+206 
-211 IHAKKYRQNFNGELF
+211 
-226 LNLVSMEKSNHFGKV
+226 V

-252 LLTVRGKSI
+252 LLTLRGKEI

-275 PGVLSLCNPDA
+275 PAILGMCNPKA

-300 KQSEINKLLVK
+300 KQSEINRLLVQ
-311 FAVEMPGATIAR
+311 FACEFPGGVIAR

-342 VSAGVEFEIVPGV
+342 VAAGVEFEVVPGI
-355 TSAIAVPAYAGIPVS
+355 TSAISVPAYAGIPVS

-385 KLDERTLAGSLQTR
+385 KAESSS
-399 DERNVIPATEPESL
+399 NVIPAQAGI
-413 SSKPL
+413 SSAPV
-418 GLDFE
+418 GLDFP
-423 ALARCPGT
+423 ALAKCPGT

-445 HRLMECGKDPKTP
+445 RRLMECGKDPKTP

-466 TPKQRTVM
+466 TPYQRTVM
-474 ATLETAGETIVREN
+474 ATLETAGETIAREN

-495 IMGGVVELGKTL
+495 IMGGVVELGNTL

-515 SGKRLVVT
+515 AGKRLVVT

-547 MIETRT
+547 MIETCAVEET
-553 LDCPLVMRHPEPVA
+553 LD
-567 ALASHVIASPEGA
+567 
-580 WQSRSADFNS
+580 FNA

-601 TNGVESFFK
+601 TNGVESFFR
-610 QLFDAG
+610 QLFAAG

-655 GLGMLL
+655 GLGRL
-661 RSILDERTLVNSLQT
+661 
-676 RDERDV
+676 
-682 MAQAHDSIG
+682 
-691 SAMPVCEQP
+691 
-700 VTALAS
+700 LAS
-706 HVMASEQSERG
+706 LLVDH
-717 NPLDESRILLLQG
+717 SRILLLQG
-730 NLADDTLLKLLPKAT
+730 NLADDTLLKLLPQAT

-767 SADAVVFA
+767 GADAVVFA

-781 NFVNLMSNVKA
+781 NFSAVLFNVIPAKA
-792 CHSER
+792 GI
-797 SEESSAS
+797 SSR
-804 MGPSLVELAQDD
+804 LA
-816 FIKKSPHTS
+816 

-835 ARKHGFNTVTS
+835 ARKHGFETVTS

-855 KKIVEYYTTSPNH
+855 KKIVEHYKKES

>member
-1 MLNSPKKLRN
+1 
-11 NYKKSPTE
+11 
-19 SGSVINIYCLLVRL
+19 
-33 RHNGFD
+33 
-39 SFTAE
+39 
-44 RHDDSCLCEHV
+44 
-55 IGRVSAVVQCRFR
+55 
-68 IVIIFGNEDFGN
+68 
-80 TGEADVEGTAFAW
+80 
-93 KPDYIELG
+93 
-101 TGRNFSPGVMQS
+101 
-113 VDFGMDHERV
+113 
-123 FVRLE
+123 
-128 FVVAYEFPGICIE
+128 
-141 QIVSEELFFTCVG
+141 
-154 DSFVVKS
+154 
-161 GGCTVVSGA
+161 
-170 DNASVSADKNG
+170 
-181 AHLRVLVFGKAC
+181 
-193 LGTHHLRIDFVAK
+193 
-206 LCSRT
+206 
-211 IHAKKYRQNFNGELF
+211 
-226 LNLVSMEKSNHFGKV
+226 MENSNHFGKV

-275 PGVLSLCNPDA
+275 PGVLSLCSPKA

-311 FAVEMPGATIAR
+311 FAVEMPGATVAR

-342 VSAGVEFEIVPGV
+342 VAAGVEFEVVPGV

-385 KLDERTLAGSLQTR
+385 KEVDSRKSEVGS
-399 DERNVIPATEPESL
+399 DSVIL
-413 SSKPL
+413 SEVRSTKSKDPSQNL
-418 GLDFE
+418 SLDFE
-423 ALARCPGT
+423 NLAKCQGT

-445 HRLMECGKDPKTP
+445 RRLIECGKDPKTP

-466 TPKQRTVM
+466 TPNQRTVM

-523 RAAKQASGITARLT
+523 RAAKQSSGITARLT

-547 MIETRT
+547 MIETRNV
-553 LDCPLVMRHPEPVA
+553 LPYCHAELPSCIANSSENKVAEPVEFED
-567 ALASHVIASPEGA
+567 LK
-580 WQSRSADFNS
+580 
-590 LANFDILAFTS
+590 NFDILAFTS
-601 TNGVESFFK
+601 TNGVECFFK
-610 QLFDAG
+610 QLFAAG

-655 GLGMLL
+655 GLGLL
-661 RSILDERTLVNSLQT
+661 LQK
-676 RDERDV
+676 V
-682 MAQAHDSIG
+682 VG
-691 SAMPVCEQP
+691 
-700 VTALAS
+700 
-706 HVMASEQSERG
+706 
-717 NPLDESRILLLQG
+717 DESRILLLQG
-730 NLADDTLLKLLPKAT
+730 NLADDTLLKLLPKAI
-745 RWVVYETLPVAELPE
+745 RWTVYETLPVAELPD
-760 WKREAVA
+760 WKREAIA
-767 SADAVVFA
+767 SADAIVFA
-775 STSAVE
+775 SSSAVE
-781 NFVNLMSNVKA
+781 NFA
-792 CHSER
+792 QI
-797 SEESSAS
+797 SSLS
-804 MGPSLVELAQDD
+804 SFVSRL
-816 FIKKSPHTS
+816 S

-830 MTESA
+830 MTEASA
-835 ARKHGFNTVTS
+835 KKHGFETVTS

-855 KKIVEYYTTSPNH
+855 KKIVEYYTMGENA

>member
-1 MLNSPKKLRN
+1 MAN
-11 NYKKSPTE
+11 
-19 SGSVINIYCLLVRL
+19 
-33 RHNGFD
+33 
-39 SFTAE
+39 
-44 RHDDSCLCEHV
+44 
-55 IGRVSAVVQCRFR
+55 
-68 IVIIFGNEDFGN
+68 FG
-80 TGEADVEGTAFAW
+80 
-93 KPDYIELG
+93 
-101 TGRNFSPGVMQS
+101 
-113 VDFGMDHERV
+113 H
-123 FVRLE
+123 
-128 FVVAYEFPGICIE
+128 
-141 QIVSEELFFTCVG
+141 
-154 DSFVVKS
+154 
-161 GGCTVVSGA
+161 
-170 DNASVSADKNG
+170 
-181 AHLRVLVFGKAC
+181 
-193 LGTHHLRIDFVAK
+193 
-206 LCSRT
+206 
-211 IHAKKYRQNFNGELF
+211 
-226 LNLVSMEKSNHFGKV
+226 V

-252 LLTVRGKSI
+252 LLTIRGKEI
-261 LEKAD
+261 LERAD

-275 PGVLSLCNPDA
+275 PAILGMCNSKA

-300 KQSEINKLLVK
+300 KQSEINKLLVQ
-311 FAVEMPGATIAR
+311 FAQEYPQGIVAR

-342 VSAGVEFEIVPGV
+342 VEAGVDFDVVPGI
-355 TSAIAVPAYAGIPVS
+355 TSAISVPAYAGIPVS

-385 KLDERTLAGSLQTR
+385 KA
-399 DERNVIPATEPESL
+399 ESNGEL
-413 SSKPL
+413 S
-418 GLDFE
+418 LDFE
-423 ALARCPGT
+423 NLAKCQGT

-445 HRLMECGKDPKTP
+445 KRLMECGKDPKTP

-466 TPKQRTVM
+466 TPYQRTVL

-547 MIETRT
+547 MIETRA
-553 LDCPLVMRHPEPVA
+553 V
-567 ALASHVIASPEGA
+567 EGSFN
-580 WQSRSADFNS
+580 WAD

-601 TNGVESFFK
+601 TNGVESFFT
-610 QLFDAG
+610 QLLASGNDI
-616 YDVRVLAGK
+616 RVLAGK

-655 GLGMLL
+655 GLGKLL
-661 RSILDERTLVNSLQT
+661 RDVVDKGELD
-676 RDERDV
+676 
-682 MAQAHDSIG
+682 A
-691 SAMPVCEQP
+691 
-700 VTALAS
+700 
-706 HVMASEQSERG
+706 
-717 NPLDESRILLLQG
+717 SRILLLQG
-730 NLADDTLLKLLPKAT
+730 NLADDTLLKLLPQAT

-760 WKREAVA
+760 WKREAVE
-767 SADAVVFA
+767 SADAIVFA

-781 NFVNLMSNVKA
+781 NYVKMTDA
-792 CHSER
+792 R
-797 SEESSAS
+797 
-804 MGPSLVELAQDD
+804 
-816 FIKKSPHTS
+816 PHTS

-835 ARKHGFNTVTS
+835 ARKHGFETVTS

-855 KKIVEYYTTSPNH
+855 KKIAEYYAGELT

>member
-1 MLNSPKKLRN
+1 MK
-11 NYKKSPTE
+11 
-19 SGSVINIYCLLVRL
+19 
-33 RHNGFD
+33 
-39 SFTAE
+39 
-44 RHDDSCLCEHV
+44 
-55 IGRVSAVVQCRFR
+55 
-68 IVIIFGNEDFGN
+68 
-80 TGEADVEGTAFAW
+80 GT
-93 KPDYIELG
+93 
-101 TGRNFSPGVMQS
+101 
-113 VDFGMDHERV
+113 
-123 FVRLE
+123 
-128 FVVAYEFPGICIE
+128 
-141 QIVSEELFFTCVG
+141 
-154 DSFVVKS
+154 
-161 GGCTVVSGA
+161 
-170 DNASVSADKNG
+170 
-181 AHLRVLVFGKAC
+181 
-193 LGTHHLRIDFVAK
+193 
-206 LCSRT
+206 
-211 IHAKKYRQNFNGELF
+211 
-226 LNLVSMEKSNHFGKV
+226 V

-252 LLTVRGKSI
+252 LLTLRGKEI

-275 PGVLSLCNPDA
+275 PAILGMCNPKA

-300 KQSEINKLLVK
+300 KQSEINRLLVQ
-311 FAVEMPGATIAR
+311 FACEFPGGVIAR

-342 VSAGVEFEIVPGV
+342 VAAGVEFEVVPGI
-355 TSAIAVPAYAGIPVS
+355 TSAISVPAYAGIPVS

-385 KLDERTLAGSLQTR
+385 KAESSS
-399 DERNVIPATEPESL
+399 NVIPAQAGI
-413 SSKPL
+413 SSVPV
-418 GLDFE
+418 GLDFP
-423 ALARCPGT
+423 ALAKCPGT

-440 MDFIA
+440 MDFIVR
-445 HRLMECGKDPKTP
+445 RLMECGKDPKTP

-466 TPKQRTVM
+466 TPYQRTVM
-474 ATLETAGETIVREN
+474 ATLETAGATIAREN

-495 IMGGVVELGKTL
+495 IMGGVVELGQTL

-515 SGKRLVVT
+515 AGKRLVVT

-547 MIETRT
+547 MIETRDVIPAT
-553 LDCPLVMRHPEPVA
+553 SSVIPATSSVIPA
-567 ALASHVIASPEGA
+567 TASVIPAKAGIS
-580 WQSRSADFNS
+580 SADFNA

-610 QLFDAG
+610 QLFSAG

-655 GLGMLL
+655 GLGRLL
-661 RSILDERTLVNSLQT
+661 RDVVNKEERVILSGERS
-676 RDERDV
+676 
-682 MAQAHDSIG
+682 
-691 SAMPVCEQP
+691 
-700 VTALAS
+700 
-706 HVMASEQSERG
+706 SESKD
-717 NPLDESRILLLQG
+717 LIESRILLLQG
-730 NLADDTLLKLLPKAT
+730 NLADDTLLKLLPQAT

-767 SADAVVFA
+767 GADAVVFA

-781 NFVNLMSNVKA
+781 NFCSVILSG
-792 CHSER
+792 ER
-797 SEESSAS
+797 SSESKDLNRESLTTPAS
-804 MGPSLVELAQDD
+804 CSPRLA
-816 FIKKSPHTS
+816 

-835 ARKHGFNTVTS
+835 ARKHGFETVTS

-855 KKIVEYYTTSPNH
+855 KKIVEHYKKES